1 MLISILVETYAKV
14 HGFPSFGGK
23 NSPPRKNKKQTASER
38 NITSGIKAACN
49 GSIIGFEFN
58 VFWAI
63 IV

>member
-1 MLISILVETYAKV
+1 MPNWMGSQV
-14 HGFPSFGGK
+14 FGGK
-23 NSPPRKNKKQTASER
+23 NSSPQKKTAEER